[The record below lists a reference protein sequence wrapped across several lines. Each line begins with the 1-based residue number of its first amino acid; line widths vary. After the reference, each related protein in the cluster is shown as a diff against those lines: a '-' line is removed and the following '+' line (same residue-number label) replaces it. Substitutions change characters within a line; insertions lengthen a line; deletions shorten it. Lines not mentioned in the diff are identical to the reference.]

1 MKLKSIKHD
10 LPKINKSIIVS
21 ERKIKDSFNNQK
33 KKKISSVDIDKH
45 RLFRKRIIRLK
56 EQKMKDIINT
66 NKTKFFNNENS
77 LSSLSPIKSTT
88 KDEKNSTC
96 INFDIP
102 HLLRKNNSDIF
113 SNSKD
118 FSVTNNFN
126 TTFIKKQKDKEKRYF
141 LNAYRD
147 LKLNYS
153 KYLYIKNNEV
163 FLRFI
168 INRFVTN
175 KKISHQ
181 LNKNNINNNQNIR
194 KIYCVMQN
202 SIITNYND
210 IPGNFFNIPTY
221 SIIKTMELEKR
232 QKLYQN
238 LLKRLTAKF
247 ECKRKITSIFSPN
260 KELITDLLDI
270 KKEFKYIYVSQ
281 TIICKSISVVISPN
295 FINLY
300 NNEFQDFLLGIRKS
314 TYILKKNFIMRKRKN
329 KYKIKNITKGIK
341 SKYEKLKPHYS
352 FSAGENE
359 IDNINYLYYSDD
371 EEKKNQIEK
380 DKNCYINKEGCL
392 KNDFFLYLNE
402 REIGDKLKSLK
413 SNLYFKTP
421 FKLKESYDN
430 FRISF
435 EKLLSKFRQEVK
447 QKFGLNPKNF
457 NTEKPS
463 KKNKNYDFSD
473 MDNKFEKLFLQKNFE
488 KIQLNKKF
496 NKKSITNV
504 DKKVNKQYSYFL
516 SYNIPRIVPNPKIR
530 KKFFEIFGEF
540 KDLISIALSL
550 KQNDFILKNGLDFDT
565 FWNCIPEI
573 QDEREFFAKKLFTHM
588 NKSNSSLLNIQD
600 FLKGMNFIKNS
611 DLSEK
616 LELYMNSMDIPN
628 ANRINFKDAVKI
640 SMQSLLKHLD
650 ENMNYKNADSVLND
664 LSLFL
669 ASYIFD
675 LCGVDK
681 NKSINIEDLKKI
693 INKYNEENYD
703 GDRNDLKYLQ
713 MFCGI

>member
-1 MKLKSIKHD
+1 MKPKSIKHD

-21 ERKIKDSFNNQK
+21 ERKIKDSFFNQK
-33 KKKISSVDIDKH
+33 KRRTSSVDIDKH
-45 RLFRKRIIRLK
+45 HLFRKRIIRLK
-56 EQKMKDIINT
+56 EQKMRDVINT

-88 KDEKNSTC
+88 KDEKNSTY

-102 HLLRKNNSDIF
+102 HLLRKNNSDIL
-113 SNSKD
+113 SNSND
-118 FSVTNNFN
+118 PSVIRA
-126 TTFIKKQKDKEKRYF
+126 FIRKAKNKEKRYF

-153 KYLYIKNNEV
+153 KYFYIKNNEV

-181 LNKNNINNNQNIR
+181 LNKNNNNNPNIR
-194 KIYCVMQN
+194 KIYCIMQN
-202 SIITNYND
+202 SIILNYNH
-210 IPGNFFNIPTY
+210 IPGYFFNIPTY
-221 SIIKTMELEKR
+221 SVIKTMEFEKR
-232 QKLYQN
+232 QKLYNN

-247 ECKRKITSIFSPN
+247 ESKRKITSIFSPN
-260 KELITDLLDI
+260 KELITDLIDI
-270 KKEFKYIYVSQ
+270 KRDFKYIYVSQ
-281 TIICKSISVVISPN
+281 TIICKSISIVISPN

-314 TYILKKNFIMRKRKN
+314 TYILKKTFRKRKS
-329 KYKIKNITKGIK
+329 KFKIKNFTKGIK

-359 IDNINYLYYSDD
+359 IENINYLYYSDD

-380 DKNCYINKEGCL
+380 DKKNYINKDHCL

-413 SNLYFKTP
+413 SNLYYTTP

-435 EKLLSKFRQEVK
+435 EKLLSRFRQEVK
-447 QKFGLNPKNF
+447 QKYGLNPKNF
-457 NTEKPS
+457 NSEKPS
-463 KKNKNYDFSD
+463 KINKNYDFND
-473 MDNKFEKLFLQKNFE
+473 MDNNFEKLFLQKDFE
-488 KIQLNKKF
+488 KIKLSKKF
-496 NKKSITNV
+496 SKKNITNV

-516 SYNIPRIVPNPKIR
+516 SYNIPKITSNPKER
-530 KKFFEIFGEF
+530 KRFFEIFGEF
-540 KDLISIALSL
+540 KDLISIALSV
-550 KQNDFILKNGLDFDT
+550 KQNNFILKNGLDFDT

-573 QDEREFFAKKLFTHM
+573 QDEREFFAKKLFTNM
-588 NKSNSSLLNIQD
+588 NKSNSSVLNVQD

-611 DLSEK
+611 NLSEK
-616 LELYMNSMDIPN
+616 LDLYMNSMDIPN

-640 SMQSLLKHLD
+640 SMQSLLKNLD
-650 ENMNYKNADSVLND
+650 GNINYKNADPESVLND
-664 LSLFL
+664 LSFFL

-675 LCGVDK
+675 LVGVDK

-693 INKYNEENYD
+693 IYKYNERDYN
-703 GDRNDLKYLQ
+703 GDRNDIKYLQ